1 VSETLLEA
9 LVDMRHYIKCGIE
22 PAESCPAC
30 VRYDA
35 LQVEVM
41 KAIGEIEKLRA
52 ELAEARNR
60 ISQLEAARIGYAK
73 EFPVDDEG
81 LPDAGSI
88 HQNIRKLKAELA
100 EARRDSELLDW
111 LEAFVAKNRV
121 EIARSLYGS
130 GFEFGWYPKSGPT
143 AIARAGGIRVVLDA
157 ARKETP

>member
-100 EARRDSELLDW
+100 EARRERDRLR
-111 LEAFVAKNRV
+111 EAV
-121 EIARSLYGS
+121 EQAPHAPTCQSLYIDIVGGLREPFS
-130 GFEFGWYPKSGPT
+130 FEGLRHV
-143 AIARAGGIRVVLDA
+143 ARPCNCWKRA
-157 ARKETP
+157 ALEGKP